1 MSYHRMV
8 AELQSDGLGDPDVD
22 DGPSWEYYLEDLD
35 RDAAAMDAAR
45 EEQLNTNREED
56 DT

>member
-1 MSYHRMV
+1 MSYHRRV
-8 AELQSDGLGDPDVD
+8 AELQRDRLGDPGVD